1 MVMFPQLNEPQRLQY
16 MQALGV
22 TSWLPRQA
30 LEGSQNNTVVWQH
43 EDEHTAAAALEPT
56 ATPAAFEQN
65 AEEPQPKS
73 QPAVESQAQ
82 EVALALG
89 GLVTAVK
96 VAPVSVPVLPIE
108 AGIAASHEPVNV
120 APMHLALSWYASG
133 VLVINDV
140 PVQEGAAMSSPIQ
153 RLQTA
158 IVNALVS
165 CGSQTMPSATVE
177 FNWPLVPGPHGDHSL
192 AGAKSGLTYSL
203 IKLLQDK
210 TCHQLLVMGPAAAQ
224 LLQPQLALGGLSK
237 LEVGSHSM
245 TLVYSHSLHQLL
257 AVPSLK
263 AATWAHL
270 QPLLASE

>member
-1 MVMFPQLNEPQRLQY
+1 MAMFPQLNEPQRLQY

-30 LEGSQNNTVVWQH
+30 LAGSQNNTVLWQH
-43 EDEHTAAAALEPT
+43 EDEHTAAAALESI
-56 ATPAAFEQN
+56 ATPASFEQN
-65 AEEPQPKS
+65 VEELQRS
-73 QPAVESQAQ
+73 VESQAQ
-82 EVALALG
+82 AVAVALG
-89 GLVTAVK
+89 GLATAAR
-96 VAPVSVPVLPIE
+96 VAPVSAQVLPTE
-108 AGIAASHEPVNV
+108 DGIAASHEPVNV
-120 APMHLALSWYASG
+120 APMHLALSWYATG

-153 RLQTA
+153 GLQTS

-165 CGSQTMPSATVE
+165 GGSQTMPSATVE

-210 TCHQLLVMGPAAAQ
+210 TCHQLLAMGPAAAQ
-224 LLQPQLALGGLSK
+224 LLQPK
-237 LEVGSHSM
+237 LELGQASKFDIGSLSM

-263 AATWAHL
+263 AETWAHL
-270 QPLLASE
+270 RPLLASE

>member
-1 MVMFPQLNEPQRLQY
+1 MLILPQLNESQRLQY
-16 MQALGV
+16 MQALDV
-22 TSWLPRQA
+22 TSWLPLRPLA
-30 LEGSQNNTVVWQH
+30 GSRNNTVLWQH
-43 EDEHTAAAALEPT
+43 EDDCTAAEALVPAVTPAALEQHVV
-56 ATPAAFEQN
+56 ESR
-65 AEEPQPKS
+65 S
-73 QPAVESQAQ
+73 QPQVESQAQ
-82 EVALALG
+82 AVALALG
-89 GLVTAVK
+89 GLASTPETA
-96 VAPVSVPVLPIE
+96 PVPVLPAQE
-108 AGIAASHEPVNV
+108 GVVAGSGPVDV

-158 IVNALVS
+158 IVNALLS
-165 CGSQTMPSATVE
+165 CGSQTMPNATVE

-210 TCHQLLVMGPAAAQ
+210 TCHQLLLMGPAAAQ
-224 LLQPQLALGGLSK
+224 LLQPQLSLGDVFK
-237 LEVGSHSM
+237 LDIGPHSM
-245 TLVYSHSLHQLL
+245 SMVYSHSLHQLL

-263 AATWAHL
+263 AATWDHL

>member
-1 MVMFPQLNEPQRLQY
+1 MLMLPQLNEPQRLQY

-30 LEGSQNNTVVWQH
+30 LAGSQNNTVLWQH
-43 EDEHTAAAALEPT
+43 EDEHTAATAIEPAT
-56 ATPAAFEQN
+56 TPAAFAQHV
-65 AEEPQPKS
+65 EEPQPQS

-82 EVALALG
+82 AVALALG
-89 GLVTAVK
+89 GLAPTAK
-96 VAPVSVPVLPIE
+96 VIPVSVPVVPIE
-108 AGIAASHEPVNV
+108 DGVATSHEPVNV
-120 APMHLALSWYASG
+120 APMHLALSWYATG

-153 RLQTA
+153 RLQTS

-165 CGSQTMPSATVE
+165 GGSQTMPSATVE

-224 LLQPQLALGGLSK
+224 LLQPELVLGGLSK
-237 LEVGSHSM
+237 LDVGSHSM
-245 TLVYSHSLHQLL
+245 TSVYSHSLHQLL